1 MEEFSKSYDC
11 VSDQLW
17 MTSVAM
23 ATALK
28 SSVAVRKSDMSHS
41 EGNSKKN
48 VVYYL

>member
-11 VSDQLW
+11 VRDQLW

-28 SSVAVRKSDMSHS
+28 SSVAVRKVTCHIPR
-41 EGNSKKN
+41 ETVRKT
-48 VVYYL
+48 